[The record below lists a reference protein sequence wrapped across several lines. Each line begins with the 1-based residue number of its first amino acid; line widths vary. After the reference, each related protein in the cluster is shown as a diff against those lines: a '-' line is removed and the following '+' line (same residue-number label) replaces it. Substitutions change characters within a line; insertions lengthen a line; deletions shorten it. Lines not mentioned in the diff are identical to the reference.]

1 MDLGGEPD
9 PVVEI
14 TKRMS
19 GSNIK
24 SGCRESQQGSEREGY
39 YRTCQRI
46 FIDT

>member
-24 SGCRESQQGSEREGY
+24 SGCRGGQQRSEWGGVL
-39 YRTCQRI
+39 
-46 FIDT
+46 